1 MLGVVDGRKLTIA
14 PSLQGGKHR
23 ITNRESTGGHEEV
36 AEMSIGTETKHGFQR
51 VEGSVAQWE
60 ATAGHPAEGV

>member
-23 ITNRESTGGHEEV
+23 IADRERTGGH
-36 AEMSIGTETKHGFQR
+36 
-51 VEGSVAQWE
+51 
-60 ATAGHPAEGV
+60 